1 MIVFNLGCGDG
12 HRFEGWFAS
21 GEEFERQQGTRQLE
35 CPVCGGHAIVKL
47 PSAPRLNLT
56 GAPAPA
62 PVAADGGKPQ
72 APAAVDAPGQARMVA
87 AQTEFYRH
95 LRAMLDRSDDVGAR
109 FAEEARRIHY
119 KETPERQ
126 IHGVATRDQTVE
138 LLEEGIAI
146 LPLPGMVKRKKDLN

>member
-21 GEEFERQQGTRQLE
+21 GAAFERQQGSRQLE

-56 GAPAPA
+56 GAPASA
-62 PVAADGGKPQ
+62 PSASGKPQ
-72 APAAVDAPGQARMVA
+72 SPAATAAPGEARMVA

-95 LRAMLDRSDDVGAR
+95 LRAMLERSVDVGER

-119 KETPERQ
+119 KEAPGRQ
-126 IHGVATRDQTVE
+126 IHGVATRDETVE

-146 LPLPGMVKRKKDLN
+146 LPLPGIVKRKKDLN